1 MVFAV
6 PDCYTGAMITLTLHR
21 KILLAFLVLALVPL
35 VLLIISASRSLD
47 SVETLVREEAT
58 QALDHQAAQ
67 ALSLRAQHV
76 ALQVADFL
84 SRVEADVDTLALL
97 PVDDKSYQAFY
108 RHHQRR
114 LWQEVTADGQRIYT
128 PVPLYRELV
137 FIGVDGGERLHV
149 LQGQPAP
156 LRDHRLQ
163 DGSGESLHAFYRRAR
178 QLQGDAVY
186 VSPLIGRHVTREQQ
200 LAGHTYQGLIRF
212 YRKVYSLQGD
222 LLGVVMLALDHRHL
236 MEFTRHISSGPQPF
250 VFDARYDE
258 GNYAFMFDR
267 QGWMIA
273 HPKLWDIRGL
283 NASGQWVEAFQGE
296 AVHKDNGRR
305 AYNLFEAGAIHP
317 NYPLVAQ
324 QVLSGQSGIADVT
337 NVGGA
342 EKMMAFAPI
351 FYQPRGETGQ
361 PVWGGVTIGAEVANF
376 HRAALATSADIRI
389 RFNRFWRQGW
399 ALIAATVLVLFVAAH
414 LLSRGISGPL
424 NRLIFSAR
432 GVAQGRFAAPLEVH
446 GSDEVATL
454 TEAFNQMVEELHM
467 RRERLARSLQALR
480 RSRSEIRLERNFTH
494 TVMENIDTGIMTV
507 DDLGRVTS
515 MNQAVQKVLGLEGR
529 TLNRSLAQVFDGYPE
544 IAETLCPSVLAAD
557 AQQGWSRYYECQR
570 QGRTLTFRLALFP
583 LAPSADNGLILTV
596 EDLTERAQMR
606 TRLARMDRLASLGR
620 LAAGLAHEIR
630 NPLTGI
636 SLLLDDLHDRLLH
649 TPKDQELIR
658 RALEEMERL
667 EGLVGDLLKFSRVS
681 ASECHPGDVRAV
693 VERTL
698 GLFEQSCERSG
709 ISLVRDYAETLPQIA
724 LDEQRMQQALLN
736 LLRNA
741 QEAMAEG
748 GTLTVSL
755 LANPEQVCVRVCD
768 TGVGMDDEQRRLIF
782 EPFYTC
788 KKEGNG
794 LGLAIVHNIVAEH
807 DGRIEV
813 TSAPGQ
819 GSCFELC
826 FPHLPPHFDA
836 AKDE

>member
-1 MVFAV
+1 MVFVVAG
-6 PDCYTGAMITLTLHR
+6 CYTGAMMTLTLHR

-47 SVETLVREEAT
+47 SVETLVRNEAT
-58 QALDHQAAQ
+58 QALDQQAAQ

-84 SRVEADVDTLALL
+84 TRVEADVDTLALL
-97 PVDDKSYQAFY
+97 PVDAALYQTFY

-114 LWQEVTADGQRIYT
+114 LWRELAADGQRIYT
-128 PVPLYRELV
+128 LSPLYRELV
-137 FIGVDGGERLHV
+137 FIGPDGRERLH
-149 LQGQPAP
+149 LSQGQPAP
-156 LRDHRLQ
+156 LRDHHQ
-163 DGSGESLHAFYRRAR
+163 MATADHGPDNFYAHAR
-178 QLQGDAVY
+178 QLQGDAVF
-186 VSPLIGRHVTREQQ
+186 VSPLTGRHVTRKQQ
-200 LAGHTYQGLIRF
+200 LDGQTYQGLIRF
-212 YRKVYSLQGD
+212 CRKVYSLQGKE
-222 LLGVVMLALDHRHL
+222 LGVVMLALDHRHL

-250 VFDARYDE
+250 VLDARYGE

-273 HPKLWDIRGL
+273 HPKLWDIRGFD
-283 NASGQWVEAFQGE
+283 ASGQWVEAFRGE
-296 AVHKDNGRR
+296 AVHQDDGQR
-305 AYNLFEAGAIHP
+305 AYNLFEAGAIHQ
-317 NYPLVAQ
+317 NYPRVAQ
-324 QVLSGQSGIADVT
+324 QVLEGQSGIADVT

-351 FYQPRGETGQ
+351 FYQPRGSTGQ

-376 HRAALATSADIRI
+376 HRAALATSADIRS

-399 ALIAATVLVLFVAAH
+399 SLIAVTVLVVFAAAH
-414 LLSRGISGPL
+414 LLSQGISGPL
-424 NRLIFSAR
+424 HHLIFGVRGMAR
-432 GVAQGRFAAPLEVH
+432 GRFAAPLKVQ
-446 GSDEVATL
+446 GRDEVATL
-454 TEAFNQMVEELHM
+454 TEAFNQMMEELHL
-467 RRERLARSLQALR
+467 RRERLAHSLQALR
-480 RSRSEIRLERNFTH
+480 RSRSEIRRERNFTQ

-507 DDLGRVTS
+507 DDQGRVTS
-515 MNQAVQKVLGLEGR
+515 MNRAVQKVLGLEDR
-529 TLNRSLAQVFDGYPE
+529 ALSRSLAEVFADYPE
-544 IAETLCPSVLAAD
+544 IAESLRCLVLSCE
-557 AQQGWSRYYECQR
+557 AQQGWSRYYECVR
-570 QGRTLTFRLALFP
+570 EGRTLTFRLALFP

-649 TPKDQELIR
+649 TPQDQQLIR

-681 ASECHPGDVRAV
+681 ASDCRPGDVRAV

-698 GLFEQSCERSG
+698 GLFEQGCERSG
-709 ISLVRDYAETLPQIA
+709 ITLVRDFAETLPSIA

-741 QEAMAEG
+741 QEAMPEG

-755 LANPEQVCVRVCD
+755 RAHPEHICLRVCD
-768 TGVGMDDEQRRLIF
+768 TGIGMDDEQRRLIF
-782 EPFYTC
+782 EPFYTR

-794 LGLAIVHNIVAEH
+794 LGLAIVHNIIAEH

-826 FPHLPPHFDA
+826 FPHLPPHDDA